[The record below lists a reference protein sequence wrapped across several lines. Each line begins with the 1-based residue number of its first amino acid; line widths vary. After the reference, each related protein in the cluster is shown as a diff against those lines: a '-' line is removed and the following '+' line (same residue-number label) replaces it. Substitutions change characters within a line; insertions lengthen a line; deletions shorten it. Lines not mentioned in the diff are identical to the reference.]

1 MFDFGNT
8 FNTLLFHFNKKTK
21 NNWKINNHKSEN
33 KSDIINDE
41 NIRKKMNLK
50 NKKVFSK
57 SQK

>member
-21 NNWKINNHKSEN
+21 NNWKINNQKSEN

-41 NIRKKMNLK
+41 NIRKKINLK
-50 NKKVFSK
+50 NKKAFSK
-57 SQK
+57 PQK

>member
-21 NNWKINNHKSEN
+21 NNWKINNQKSEN